1 MSAATATPLD
11 ARAESAKRWAMRTAQ
26 VDEGHFMPASADA
39 SFRRYFRLRSHG
51 TSWIVMD
58 APPAQENC
66 GPFLH
71 VADLMREAGL
81 NVPTILGQDPEQGFL
96 LMSDLGRDL
105 YLKVLNQDNC
115 GALFGDAIRA
125 LVAWQAASSP
135 RKLPSYEPKLLR
147 RELQLFDD
155 WYVQRELGQQW
166 SAAQRRLWE
175 AHCERLILAAGAQ
188 FQVYVHRDYMPRNLM
203 VCEQN
208 PGVLDFQDA
217 VIGPYA
223 YDLLSLF
230 KDAFISWPQAQVDGW
245 IEEYGR
251 EARAAGLAI
260 PADDAQLRI
269 DVDWIGVQ
277 RHLKVL
283 GIFARLKHRD
293 GKAQYLEDAPRFLN
307 YLHEV
312 LPRYPQLCELQAL
325 IPAVD
330 G

>member
-1 MSAATATPLD
+1 MSAATATTLD
-11 ARAESAKRWAMRTAQ
+11 ARAESAKRWAMRVAQ

-125 LVAWQAASSP
+125 LVAWQAASRP
-135 RKLPSYEPKLLR
+135 RKLPNYEPQLLR

-166 SAAQRRLWE
+166 SAAQRSLWE
-175 AHCERLILAAGAQ
+175 AHCGRLIQAAGAQ

-245 IEEYGR
+245 IAEYGR

-312 LPRYPQLCELQAL
+312 LPRYPQLRELQAL

>member
-1 MSAATATPLD
+1 MSAATATTLD
-11 ARAESAKRWAMRTAQ
+11 ARAESAKRWAMRVAQ

-125 LVAWQAASSP
+125 LVAWQAASRP
-135 RKLPSYEPKLLR
+135 RKLPNYEPQLLR

-166 SAAQRRLWE
+166 SAAQRSLWE
-175 AHCERLILAAGAQ
+175 AHCERLIQAAGAQ

-312 LPRYPQLCELQAL
+312 LPRYPQLRELQAL